1 MRKESFDRKNEKYG
15 ADRRFRTH
23 PADRTKRRNVDGRYE
38 EQKPKKR
45 NADRGRVNESR
56 RIKKL
61 RKRKKARFLRKA
73 VAAVFCVAA
82 VIAAVLFL
90 KERFLD
96 ENYRAGGLGQAVNGF
111 LKEGKEMYKAKE
123 AYQSIDKTD
132 ENADTLKDLLDKNP
146 ETWEFVKN
154 YSKMKDAS
162 PADTI
167 GEVAAGEIPLLLQ
180 WDERWGYQSYGNST
194 IAASGCGPTCM
205 AMVIAGLTGDVTA
218 TPYKLAQ
225 YSEQQGYVDEEGNT
239 YWEFMNRASLFWEIS
254 VTESGRD
261 DALIAQELAA
271 GHPIICSVTQGEF
284 TDAGHFIV
292 LTGMNGEM
300 VTVKDPFSIENTEK
314 PWVYADIADQIA
326 AIWIYSK

>member
-123 AYQSIDKTD
+123 AYQSIDRTD
-132 ENADTLKDLLDKNP
+132 ENADTL
-146 ETWEFVKN
+146 
-154 YSKMKDAS
+154 
-162 PADTI
+162 
-167 GEVAAGEIPLLLQ
+167 
-180 WDERWGYQSYGNST
+180 
-194 IAASGCGPTCM
+194 
-205 AMVIAGLTGDVTA
+205 
-218 TPYKLAQ
+218 
-225 YSEQQGYVDEEGNT
+225 
-239 YWEFMNRASLFWEIS
+239 
-254 VTESGRD
+254 
-261 DALIAQELAA
+261 
-271 GHPIICSVTQGEF
+271 
-284 TDAGHFIV
+284 
-292 LTGMNGEM
+292 
-300 VTVKDPFSIENTEK
+300 
-314 PWVYADIADQIA
+314 
-326 AIWIYSK
+326 

>member
-180 WDERWGYQSYGNST
+180 WDERWGYSVYGDNM
-194 IAASGCGPTCM
+194 IAVNGCGPTAV
-205 AMVIAGLTGDVTA
+205 AMVVSGLLCDPSV
-218 TPYKLAQ
+218 TPYKVAKFA
-225 YSEQQGYVDEEGNT
+225 EEQGYYAG
-239 YWEFMNRASLFWEIS
+239 
-254 VTESGRD
+254 ESGTSWRLSD
-261 DALIAQELAA
+261 
-271 GHPIICSVTQGEF
+271 H
-284 TDAGHFIV
+284 
-292 LTGMNGEM
+292 M
-300 VTVKDPFSIENTEK
+300 
-314 PWVYADIADQIA
+314 
-326 AIWIYSK
+326 

>member
-96 ENYRAGGLGQAVNGF
+96 ENYRAGGLGQAVNG
-111 LKEGKEMYKAKE
+111 
-123 AYQSIDKTD
+123 
-132 ENADTLKDLLDKNP
+132 
-146 ETWEFVKN
+146 
-154 YSKMKDAS
+154 
-162 PADTI
+162 
-167 GEVAAGEIPLLLQ
+167 
-180 WDERWGYQSYGNST
+180 
-194 IAASGCGPTCM
+194 CGPTAV
-205 AMVIAGLTGDVTA
+205 AMVVSGLLCDPSV
-218 TPYKLAQ
+218 TPYKVAKFA
-225 YSEQQGYVDEEGNT
+225 EEQGYYAG
-239 YWEFMNRASLFWEIS
+239 
-254 VTESGRD
+254 ESGTSWTLMSEGVQSFGIWGEELGLSRSEVFS
-261 DALIAQELAA
+261 ALES
-271 GHPIICSVTQGEF
+271 GCPIICSMRPGDF
-284 TDAGHFIV
+284 TTTGHFIV
-292 LTGMNGEM
+292 LTKVENGKIK
-300 VTVKDPFSIENTEK
+300 VNDPNSRIRSGQLWDYERLE
-314 PWVYADIADQIA
+314 PQIQNL
-326 AIWIYSK
+326 

>member
-1 MRKESFDRKNEKYG
+1 MTERMKSTVQTEDSEHIPQTEQNGGTSTEDMKSKSLRNEMQIG
-15 ADRRFRTH
+15 
-23 PADRTKRRNVDGRYE
+23 
-38 EQKPKKR
+38 
-45 NADRGRVNESR
+45 GRVNESR

-180 WDERWGYQSYGNST
+180 WDERWGYSVYGDNM
-194 IAASGCGPTCM
+194 IAVNGCGPGRRSLWLFPDCF
-205 AMVIAGLTGDVTA
+205 VIRPSHRIRWQSLQRNKDIMRESREQAGRLCRKVFSR
-218 TPYKLAQ
+218 
-225 YSEQQGYVDEEGNT
+225 SEYG
-239 YWEFMNRASLFWEIS
+239 AKSL
-254 VTESGRD
+254 V
-261 DALIAQELAA
+261 
-271 GHPIICSVTQGEF
+271 
-284 TDAGHFIV
+284 
-292 LTGMNGEM
+292 
-300 VTVKDPFSIENTEK
+300 
-314 PWVYADIADQIA
+314 
-326 AIWIYSK
+326 

>member
-154 YSKMKDAS
+154 YSK
-162 PADTI
+162 
-167 GEVAAGEIPLLLQ
+167 
-180 WDERWGYQSYGNST
+180 
-194 IAASGCGPTCM
+194 
-205 AMVIAGLTGDVTA
+205 
-218 TPYKLAQ
+218 
-225 YSEQQGYVDEEGNT
+225 
-239 YWEFMNRASLFWEIS
+239 
-254 VTESGRD
+254 
-261 DALIAQELAA
+261 
-271 GHPIICSVTQGEF
+271 
-284 TDAGHFIV
+284 
-292 LTGMNGEM
+292 
-300 VTVKDPFSIENTEK
+300 
-314 PWVYADIADQIA
+314 
-326 AIWIYSK
+326 

>member
-96 ENYRAGGLGQAVNGF
+96 EKL
-111 LKEGKEMYKAKE
+111 
-123 AYQSIDKTD
+123 QSRR
-132 ENADTLKDLLDKNP
+132 LR
-146 ETWEFVKN
+146 
-154 YSKMKDAS
+154 SGS
-162 PADTI
+162 
-167 GEVAAGEIPLLLQ
+167 Q
-180 WDERWGYQSYGNST
+180 WISERRKRN
-194 IAASGCGPTCM
+194 
-205 AMVIAGLTGDVTA
+205 V
-218 TPYKLAQ
+218 
-225 YSEQQGYVDEEGNT
+225 
-239 YWEFMNRASLFWEIS
+239 
-254 VTESGRD
+254 
-261 DALIAQELAA
+261 
-271 GHPIICSVTQGEF
+271 
-284 TDAGHFIV
+284 
-292 LTGMNGEM
+292 
-300 VTVKDPFSIENTEK
+300 
-314 PWVYADIADQIA
+314 
-326 AIWIYSK
+326 

>member
-111 LKEGKEMYKAKE
+111 LKEGKEM
-123 AYQSIDKTD
+123 
-132 ENADTLKDLLDKNP
+132 LKQKRLISLLTKP
-146 ETWEFVKN
+146 MRMRML
-154 YSKMKDAS
+154 SKISLIK
-162 PADTI
+162 I
-167 GEVAAGEIPLLLQ
+167 L
-180 WDERWGYQSYGNST
+180 
-194 IAASGCGPTCM
+194 
-205 AMVIAGLTGDVTA
+205 
-218 TPYKLAQ
+218 KL
-225 YSEQQGYVDEEGNT
+225 GICKK
-239 YWEFMNRASLFWEIS
+239 LF
-254 VTESGRD
+254 
-261 DALIAQELAA
+261 
-271 GHPIICSVTQGEF
+271 
-284 TDAGHFIV
+284 
-292 LTGMNGEM
+292 
-300 VTVKDPFSIENTEK
+300 
-314 PWVYADIADQIA
+314 
-326 AIWIYSK
+326 

>member
-180 WDERWGYQSYGNST
+180 WDERWGYSVYGDNM
-194 IAASGCGPTCM
+194 IAVNGCGTDGGRYGCFR
-205 AMVIAGLTGDVTA
+205 TA
-218 TPYKLAQ
+218 L
-225 YSEQQGYVDEEGNT
+225 
-239 YWEFMNRASLFWEIS
+239 
-254 VTESGRD
+254 
-261 DALIAQELAA
+261 
-271 GHPIICSVTQGEF
+271 
-284 TDAGHFIV
+284 
-292 LTGMNGEM
+292 
-300 VTVKDPFSIENTEK
+300 
-314 PWVYADIADQIA
+314 
-326 AIWIYSK
+326 

>member
-167 GEVAAGEIPLLLQ
+167 DSLIFPFRSFLISSNRSLFSV
-180 WDERWGYQSYGNST
+180 S
-194 IAASGCGPTCM
+194 AASAAFFSSSVSRPRSPVLM
-205 AMVIAGLTGDVTA
+205 FWN
-218 TPYKLAQ
+218 
-225 YSEQQGYVDEEGNT
+225 S
-239 YWEFMNRASLFWEIS
+239 FSL
-254 VTESGRD
+254 
-261 DALIAQELAA
+261 
-271 GHPIICSVTQGEF
+271 
-284 TDAGHFIV
+284 
-292 LTGMNGEM
+292 
-300 VTVKDPFSIENTEK
+300 
-314 PWVYADIADQIA
+314 
-326 AIWIYSK
+326 

>member
-180 WDERWGYQSYGNST
+180 WDERWGYSVYGDNM
-194 IAASGCGPTCM
+194 IQDC
-205 AMVIAGLTGDVTA
+205 
-218 TPYKLAQ
+218 
-225 YSEQQGYVDEEGNT
+225 
-239 YWEFMNRASLFWEIS
+239 
-254 VTESGRD
+254 
-261 DALIAQELAA
+261 
-271 GHPIICSVTQGEF
+271 
-284 TDAGHFIV
+284 TD
-292 LTGMNGEM
+292 
-300 VTVKDPFSIENTEK
+300 
-314 PWVYADIADQIA
+314 
-326 AIWIYSK
+326 

>member
-132 ENADTLKDLLDKNP
+132 ENADAL
-146 ETWEFVKN
+146 
-154 YSKMKDAS
+154 
-162 PADTI
+162 I

-180 WDERWGYQSYGNST
+180 WDERWGYSVYGDNM
-194 IAASGCGPTCM
+194 IAVNGCGPTAV
-205 AMVIAGLTGDVTA
+205 AMVVSGLLCDPSV
-218 TPYKLAQ
+218 TPYKVAKFA
-225 YSEQQGYVDEEGNT
+225 EEQGYYAG
-239 YWEFMNRASLFWEIS
+239 
-254 VTESGRD
+254 ESGTSWTLMSEGVQSFGIWGEELGLSRSEVFS
-261 DALIAQELAA
+261 ALES
-271 GHPIICSVTQGEF
+271 GCPIICSMRPGDF
-284 TDAGHFIV
+284 TTTGHFIV
-292 LTGMNGEM
+292 LTKVENGKIK
-300 VTVKDPFSIENTEK
+300 VNDPNSRIRSGQLWDYERLEPQIQNLWAFSRM
-314 PWVYADIADQIA
+314 
-326 AIWIYSK
+326 

>member
-56 RIKKL
+56 RIKNFGRGKS
-61 RKRKKARFLRKA
+61 KISEKSSGSSI
-73 VAAVFCVAA
+73 CVAA

-146 ETWEFVKN
+146 ETWEFVK
-154 YSKMKDAS
+154 
-162 PADTI
+162 
-167 GEVAAGEIPLLLQ
+167 
-180 WDERWGYQSYGNST
+180 
-194 IAASGCGPTCM
+194 
-205 AMVIAGLTGDVTA
+205 
-218 TPYKLAQ
+218 
-225 YSEQQGYVDEEGNT
+225 
-239 YWEFMNRASLFWEIS
+239 
-254 VTESGRD
+254 
-261 DALIAQELAA
+261 
-271 GHPIICSVTQGEF
+271 II
-284 TDAGHFIV
+284 
-292 LTGMNGEM
+292 L
-300 VTVKDPFSIENTEK
+300 K
-314 PWVYADIADQIA
+314 
-326 AIWIYSK
+326 